1 MSGFE
6 GFGKQALP
14 FFKALG
20 FHQSREWFVENRAI
34 YDEEVVAPMNA
45 LIDDLTTRFAKA
57 KIPLKGSA
65 KSTFRINRDIRFSKD
80 KRPYKTHMGAVL
92 TPTGDK
98 MGTGLLY
105 LHIAPKGTSEWEGS
119 PEGSF
124 AAAGFHQ
131 PSPEA
136 LNAFRKAIA
145 TDPKR
150 YLAMEKALAA
160 NGLGVGKEG
169 AMSRMPRG
177 FEDLKDSPASAAIRL
192 KSYIAEEPMPERLLA
207 KPELADWLE
216 EFTRRALPLLNYG
229 WKILS

>member
-1 MSGFE
+1 MGAFE

-20 FHQSREWFVENRAI
+20 FHQSREWFLENRAI

-45 LIDDLTTRFAKA
+45 LIEDLTARFAKA
-57 KIPLKGSA
+57 RIPLRGTA
-65 KSTFRINRDIRFSKD
+65 KSTFRINRDIRFSRD

-98 MGTGLLY
+98 AGTGLLY
-105 LHIAPKGTSEWEGS
+105 LHIAPKGTPEWDGS

-136 LNAFRKAIA
+136 LAALRKAIA
-145 TDPKR
+145 RDPKR

-160 NGLGVGKEG
+160 KGLGVGKEG

-177 FEDLKDSPASAAIRL
+177 FEELKESPVAAAIRL
-192 KSYIAEEPMPERLLA
+192 RSYIVEEPMPERLLA
-207 KPELADWLE
+207 KPELAGWLE
-216 EFTRRALPLLNYG
+216 DFTRRALPLLNYG
-229 WKILS
+229 WKILV